1 MSKVNGHGF
10 NSVITEKTFNE
21 SIQKGLANQFKV
33 LAGSIGQFQRT
44 AKLGETE
51 DVVFEVSALK
61 GFRTFAAG
69 REDPTL
75 PLFSDTLDDNY
86 TAGVFGFT
94 PDSEIEQKFKIN
106 FVNVDAKL
114 AFSKNVFH
122 GKVKIK
128 LILEIITFTPKGQS
142 PVQCLSITYNGQA
155 A

>member
-1 MSKVNGHGF
+1 MSKVTENGFH
-10 NSVITEKTFNE
+10 SVITEKTFNE
-21 SIQKGLANQFKV
+21 SIQRGLASQFKV

-44 AKLGETE
+44 AKLGETK
-51 DVVFEVSALK
+51 DVVFAVSALK

-69 REDPTL
+69 KEDPTL

-128 LILEIITFTPKGQS
+128 LLLEIINFTPKGQS
-142 PVQCLSITYNGQA
+142 PVKCLSITYDGQA